1 MKKLIIIPLLFL
13 VGCITIKPECPCN
26 IATKKPVAT
35 IGYNDLIWNSSD
47 TIGLIFGNGMQRK
60 YLDSNGLIINS
71 IGQTL
76 RYWDEPFQFKDTIK
90 PEPIWDFNVVDSSY
104 DAIDDSIIIY
114 QFRYRVIPVEK
125 EIYL

>member
-47 TIGLIFGNGMQRK
+47 TIGLIFGDELQQK
-60 YLDSNGLIINS
+60 Y
-71 IGQTL
+71 IGYPL
-76 RYWDEPFQFKDTIK
+76 EFKDTIK
-90 PEPIWDFNVVDSSY
+90 PEPIWDFNVIDSSY
-104 DAIDDSIIIY
+104 EAIDDSIIIY